1 MEYQIYE
8 SGGQYR
14 WRLLAENNRNIANGG
29 ESYHNKSDCLWAINL
44 VKGAGQATVRD
55 LTSTAA
61 AGTRRW

>member
-14 WRLLAENNRNIANGG
+14 WRLLAENNRNIDNGG

-44 VKGAGQATVRD
+44 VKGSGQAPVRD